1 MAADLHS
8 TIQRILG
15 KTNVLVEKYQAL
27 AEELDRVEAEVRT
40 LRGENASLTKE
51 NQMLRQENDYLKL
64 ARSIVP
70 SHESLEE
77 SKAIINQLVRDVDK
91 CISQLTCK

>member
-1 MAADLHS
+1 MATDLHS

-27 AEELDRVEAEVRT
+27 AEELDRVEAKVRM
-40 LRGENASLTKE
+40 LQGENASLVKE

-70 SHESLEE
+70 SHEQLEE
-77 SKAIINQLVRDVDK
+77 SKTIVNQLVRDVDK